1 MAGPAIINNKMF
13 FKGIELK
20 MAIHRKIK
28 AKVKCISQVGN
39 RFSEKNM
46 TISKT
51 DKEIWMYLE
60 AKEILLASF
69 KTVFVQ

>member
-1 MAGPAIINNKMF
+1 MAGPANIKNKMF